1 MHFSAI
7 HFIIYAS
14 RDEKAMEVE
23 VKVNT
28 VINNYPMIIIENK
41 VVFPSVVSHIDISD
55 KVSISAL
62 KKAMAGEKKI
72 FLIPKY
78 ISEDNS
84 SRLSEYGTVAS
95 IIQLIKIDEDNY
107 RVVVEGK
114 DRGKIYLE
122 NEDESINPLDIKVQV
137 KKEEWYDEINN
148 NIGYVGKINVIRE
161 QFAILANG
169 NPRISKE
176 AVKKILEADN
186 LFKKIWFIVNVL
198 SLSIESKLQVLNI
211 EDDFQ
216 LLEDVSMLMN
226 REIDCTVI
234 SNEFKRKVKN
244 RVDKNQKE
252 YVLREQLKLLKQELG
267 EDSGENFN
275 EELKDKIDKI
285 KAEEDVKN
293 KLIKEYKRLNRMSP
307 QSSEANVIQNYL
319 ETLLDIP
326 WIEKSK
332 DNDNLKAAKN
342 ILEKEHYGL
351 DKVKERIVEFL
362 AVRLYTNGMTKS
374 PIICLVGPPGTGK
387 TSIAMSVAKAM
398 NKEYSRICL
407 GGICDEAEIRGH
419 RRTYIGAKPGRII
432 DTLIKAKVNNPV
444 ILFDEIDKIGSD
456 YKGDPSS
463 ALLEVLDPAQNS
475 SFIDRYVEMPVDL
488 SGVFFMATANDVSK
502 ISGPLRDRMEIID
515 ISSYTS
521 NEKYHIAKEY
531 LIKKQRKNNGLK
543 ASQLTFSKEAID
555 LIISMYT
562 REAGVRE
569 LERLIDKIC
578 RKIVCDILCEDVKNV
593 KITAKNVEKYLGNPK
608 YKEEKK
614 NTTPMVGITRGLAWT
629 SVGGDTLEIEAV
641 ITSGTGKLK
650 LTGKLGDVMKESAD
664 IAMSYV
670 RTLLTEKDIKKEYD
684 KDFFAENDIHIHV
697 PEGAVPKDG
706 PSAGVTMATTLYSA
720 ITDKPVSSQVAMTG
734 EITLRGNVLPIGGL
748 KEKILAAKKF
758 GIKKV
763 IVPRDNERDVLE
775 ISKEITDGLDIVFV
789 SEMTEVL
796 KNAIIE

>member
-1 MHFSAI
+1 
-7 HFIIYAS
+7 
-14 RDEKAMEVE
+14 MEVE